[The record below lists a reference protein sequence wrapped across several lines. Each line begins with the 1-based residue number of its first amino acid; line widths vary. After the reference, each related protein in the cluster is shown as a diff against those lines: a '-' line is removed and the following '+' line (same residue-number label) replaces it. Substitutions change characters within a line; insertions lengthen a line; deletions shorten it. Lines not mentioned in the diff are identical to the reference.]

1 MPVRHAAALIA
12 IALAV
17 TISLAAC
24 GGDDPSAG
32 SAPSPDPSAEPT
44 TAAAPDTSPT
54 PSPEPTAGSPEPD
67 PQPEPTSTFAGVAAS
82 GVPQPGQASDVVTG
96 LDVPWDLAFL
106 PDGSALVTLR
116 DLARVLRVSADGSTA
131 PVTADG
137 DDGRVAGVAPD
148 GEGGLLGITTDA
160 TAEHVFVYVSAADE
174 NRVVRYDWDA
184 AANTLASPTTVV
196 AGIPRSEVHN
206 GGRIDLGPDGFL
218 YVATGDARDTG
229 ASPQPGSLAGKI
241 LRVTTEGEAAPGN
254 PIAGSPVWS
263 LGHRNVQGL
272 GWSEDG
278 TLWASEFGQN
288 TTDELNVIEG
298 GTDYGWPRVEGVGD
312 VEGLRDPVATW
323 SPDQASPSGVAVADD
338 AVYLAALRGQ
348 RLWRV
353 PIADGRVAGEP
364 EAYLTGELGR
374 LRHVEVA
381 PDGSLW
387 LLTSN
392 TFRGDPREGDDRI
405 VRLPLG

>member
-1 MPVRHAAALIA
+1 MPVRHATALTA
-12 IALAV
+12 TALAV

-32 SAPSPDPSAEPT
+32 SAPSARPSAEPT
-44 TAAAPDTSPT
+44 TAAAPDVSPA
-54 PSPEPTAGSPEPD
+54 PEPTAGSLEPD
-67 PQPEPTSTFAGVAAS
+67 PQPDPTSTFAGVAAS
-82 GVPQPGQASDVVTG
+82 GVPQPDGASDVVTG

-116 DLARVLRVSADGSTA
+116 DQARVLRVAPDGVTT

-137 DDGRVAGVAPD
+137 EDGRIAGVAPD

-160 TAEHVFVYVSAADE
+160 TADHVYVYVSAAEE

-184 AANTLASPTTVV
+184 SANTLASPTTVV
-196 AGIPRSEVHN
+196 AGIPRAEVHN

-241 LRVTTEGEAAPGN
+241 LRVTTDGEPAPGN
-254 PIAGSPVWS
+254 PIPGSPVWS

-272 GWSEDG
+272 GWSGDG
-278 TLWASEFGQN
+278 TMWASEFGQN

-298 GTDYGWPRVEGVGD
+298 GADYGWPRVEGVGG

-323 SPDQASPSGVAVADD
+323 STDEASPSGVAVTGD

-353 PIADGRVAGEP
+353 PIADGQIAGEP
-364 EAYLTGELGR
+364 EAYLAGGLGR